1 MDVGIIVYLSN
12 IIHVSFLDTKIAIA
26 SKWKKF
32 QNVKDIDKINI
43 FISYRP
49 EEVECRVR
57 NFLPNTSYKDS
68 TAIPINKTDT
78 GPRGKKNMNF
88 RKKEKEILDEVLGSS
103 RYDSR
108 IRPAGHSN
116 DTSKLALKHKS

>member
-12 IIHVSFLDTKIAIA
+12 IIHVSFLDTKITIA

-116 DTSKLALKHKS
+116 DTSK